1 MSDRALVSIAV
12 IATAYLLCTA
22 LVYPVRAMGV
32 RFGILDFPGQRK
44 CHSIAIPRVGGMAIF
59 ASLVIVVWGCLFW
72 LPHIISMPLFAP
84 LTQSLGALSNYVTV
98 TKKLWALLIGATI
111 VSAVGFMDD
120 VKGVKFS
127 PLIKFLGQIA
137 AALVLLPAGIYM
149 DLFNF
154 NPYLSMIVSVVWVVG
169 ITNSFNLLD
178 NMDGLSSGVALIC
191 SFVFFFL
198 VMIKGEFFIALLFSA
213 IIGSILGFFQ
223 FNIRGGIIFMGDSG
237 SLLLGYLL
245 GALSLMA
252 RYVDVRDA
260 SLFPVVAPL
269 IILGLPLFDTFS
281 VIAIRLFNGQPIY
294 RGDQMH
300 LSHRLV
306 RIGMNMRQA
315 VLFNFLMAFAIAANA
330 LLMLDL
336 WMLAVLVALAEVI
349 ALMAMV
355 TILMTVQSHNN
366 NEAGIRGK

>member
-1 MSDRALVSIAV
+1 MSSRVLTSLAV
-12 IATAYLLCTA
+12 IVISYLVCTA
-22 LVYPVRAMGV
+22 LVYPIRALGM

-44 CHSIAIPRVGGMAIF
+44 CHTTAIPRVGGLAIF
-59 ASLVIVVWGCLFW
+59 VSLLLVVWGCLFW
-72 LPHIISMPLFAP
+72 LPHIKSMPLLAP
-84 LTQSLGALSNYVTV
+84 FNHSFGALSNYVAV
-98 TKKLWALLIGATI
+98 TKKLWALLVGATI
-111 VSAVGFMDD
+111 VSAVGFIDD
-120 VKGVKFS
+120 VKGVEFS
-127 PLIKFLGQIA
+127 PLFKFLGQIV
-137 AALVLLPAGIYM
+137 AALAILPAGIYM

-154 NPYLSMIVSVVWVVG
+154 NPYLSMIISVIWVVG

-191 SFVFFFL
+191 SFIFFFL

-252 RYVDVRDA
+252 HYVDVRDA
-260 SLFPVVAPL
+260 TIFPVVAPL

-281 VIAIRLFNGQPIY
+281 VIAIRLFKGQPIY

-336 WMLAVLVALAEVI
+336 WMLGALVAVAEVI

-355 TILMTVQSHNN
+355 TILMTVQTRNCDGV
-366 NEAGIRGK
+366 GIHGK